1 MFGVFVMSGP
11 AWGELILLIVAIGV
25 LCPLLGRYLAAV
37 YSEDRVAPGDRVF
50 GPAERLVYR
59 ACRIDPDREQR
70 WTVYAFSLLAFSGVS
85 VLGLYLIQRLQGILP
100 FAQGKG
106 AVSPTIAWN
115 TAVSF
120 VTNTNWQSYAGETTM
135 GHVTQMIGLTVQN
148 FVSAAVGMCV
158 VIALIRG
165 LIRARRGTIG
175 NFWVDLVRGV
185 VRVLIPLAFVVAIIY
200 VGAGV
205 VQNFHGNTVVTTVQ
219 HAHQAIPG
227 GPVASQE
234 SIKELGQNGGGFYNA
249 NSAHPFEN
257 PNGFTNFIQ
266 LLSIL
271 LIPFSLC
278 FAFGRIVGDRKQGYV
293 VFAAMFTLWLVAALI
308 AMGAETHGNPRLD
321 SLGVNQTVSATQ
333 PGGSMEGKDVRFG
346 PGTCALYASTTTGTS
361 NGAVDCA
368 HDSLTPIGGAVP
380 LANMMLGEVSPGGS
394 GSGLY
399 GMLIFV
405 LTAVFIAGLMVGRT
419 PEYLG
424 KRIQAGEVKLV
435 VLYILFAPLAILA
448 FGAISL
454 RLGGALNARAN
465 HGPHGLTEIIYA
477 FTSAGNN
484 NGSAFGGLAVTSWW
498 YQVTLGISMLI
509 GRFFLMIP
517 ALGIAGS
524 LVRKRRVPASAGT
537 FPTGNPLFCGLLIG
551 VVLIVVGLTYFPTL
565 ALGPIVE
572 QLAR

>member
-1 MFGVFVMSGP
+1 
-11 AWGELILLIVAIGV
+11 
-25 LCPLLGRYLAAV
+25 
-37 YSEDRVAPGDRVF
+37 
-50 GPAERLVYR
+50 
-59 ACRIDPDREQR
+59 
-70 WTVYAFSLLAFSGVS
+70 
-85 VLGLYLIQRLQGILP
+85 
-100 FAQGKG
+100 
-106 AVSPTIAWN
+106 
-115 TAVSF
+115 
-120 VTNTNWQSYAGETTM
+120 
-135 GHVTQMIGLTVQN
+135 
-148 FVSAAVGMCV
+148 V
-158 VIALIRG
+158 VALIRG
-165 LIRARRGTIG
+165 LTRARRGTIG

-185 VRVLIPLAFVVAIIY
+185 VRVLLPLAVVFAVVYI
-200 VGAGV
+200 GAGV
-205 VQNFHGNTVVTTVQ
+205 IQNFHGDTVVSTVQ

-234 SIKELGQNGGGFYNA
+234 SIKQLGQNGGGFYNA

-257 PNGFTNFIQ
+257 PNSFTNFIQ
-266 LLSIL
+266 LLTIL

-278 FAFGRIVGDRKQGYV
+278 FAFGRMVGDRKQGYV
-293 VFAAMFTLWLVAALI
+293 VFAAMFSLWLVAALI
-308 AMGAETHGNPRLD
+308 TMGAETNGNPQLTKI
-321 SLGVNQTVSATQ
+321 GVNQTVSSVQ

-346 PGTCALYASTTTGTS
+346 PATCGLFASTTTGTS
-361 NGAVDCA
+361 TGAVNCA

-380 LANMMLGEVSPGGS
+380 LANLMLGEVSPGGS

-424 KRIQAGEVKLV
+424 KRIQASEVKLV

-454 RLGGALNARAN
+454 RLSGALAGRAN
-465 HGPHGLTEIIYA
+465 TGPHGLTEIIYA

-484 NGSAFGGLAVTSWW
+484 NGSAFAGLTVTSWW
-498 YQVTLGISMLI
+498 YQITLGLTMLI
-509 GRFFLMIP
+509 GRFFLIIP

-524 LVRKRRVPASAGT
+524 LVRKRKVPASAGT
-537 FPTGNPLFCGLLIG
+537 FPTGNPLFCGLLVG

-572 QLAR
+572 QLAH